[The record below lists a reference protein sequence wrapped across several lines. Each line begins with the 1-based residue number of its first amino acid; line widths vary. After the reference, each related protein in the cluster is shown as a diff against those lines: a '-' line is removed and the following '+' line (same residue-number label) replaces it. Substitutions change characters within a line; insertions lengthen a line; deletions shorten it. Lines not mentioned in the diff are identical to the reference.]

1 MIVIRG
7 APADMAYEYPSM
19 AGTVRLVQVAGHWLL
34 HFAGR
39 RSGNWPSPDLAARVV
54 ARHRSGLPSGIAGA
68 AMRPRTCAT
77 GGLSAS
83 RCSGR
88 RTANEL
94 SLALTF

>member
-54 ARHRSGLPSGIAGA
+54 ARHRSDLAVWDRRRGDAPEDLRDW
-68 AMRPRTCAT
+68 RPL
-77 GGLSAS
+77 G
-83 RCSGR
+83 
-88 RTANEL
+88 E
-94 SLALTF
+94 SL